1 VGQLVAAH
9 GEPQRVAEE
18 FEMAGVRYRHAGEGQ
33 TDEVLAIL
41 NEAAVWLRSR
51 GIEQWPESF
60 GAAQVAAA
68 IRDGHTWLVDVDG
81 VTGATVTLDWCD
93 PLWSAGQGDAGYLH
107 RLAVRRSLSGLG
119 DEVLTWA
126 ADQVKGRGRRFL
138 RLDCV
143 ATNIDLRGYYERR
156 GFRHRGDVDTVHL
169 SGQRPT
175 ARSQSVHS
183 LYEAQL
189 DPELDAAVE

>member
-1 VGQLVAAH
+1 MAA
-9 GEPQRVAEE
+9 
-18 FEMAGVRYRHAGEGQ
+18 VRYRRATDGQ

-60 GAAQVAAA
+60 RASDVAAA
-68 IRDGHTWLVDVDG
+68 IRDGHTWLVEVDG
-81 VTGATVTLDWCD
+81 TTGATVTLDWCD
-93 PLWSAGQGDAGYLH
+93 PLWSADQGDAGYLH

-126 ADQVKGRGRRFL
+126 AEQVKGRGRRFL

-143 ATNIDLRGYYERR
+143 ATNVALKSYYEQK
-156 GFRHRGDVDTVHL
+156 GFQHRGDVDTVHL
-169 SGQRPT
+169 SSQWPS
-175 ARSQSVHS
+175 ARSRSVHS
-183 LYEAQL
+183 LYETQL
-189 DPELDAAVE
+189 DPELGAAVE